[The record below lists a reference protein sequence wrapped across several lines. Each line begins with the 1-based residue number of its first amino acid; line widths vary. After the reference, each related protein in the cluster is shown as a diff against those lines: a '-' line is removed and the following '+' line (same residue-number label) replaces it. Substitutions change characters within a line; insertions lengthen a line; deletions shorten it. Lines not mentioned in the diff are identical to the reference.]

1 MSTLLK
7 LDPNRNTEVAN
18 SLVISQQVDSHA
30 DLNRTTP
37 TDQASDSLGWCRCRE
52 TSRLRGNPLYFD
64 MMRDD
69 YRDELRLMS
78 KVEKC
83 LHGATPIIADYFVQI
98 NTLGEANSICVGGTN
113 T

>member
-1 MSTLLK
+1 
-7 LDPNRNTEVAN
+7 
-18 SLVISQQVDSHA
+18 
-30 DLNRTTP
+30 
-37 TDQASDSLGWCRCRE
+37 
-52 TSRLRGNPLYFD
+52 

-83 LHGATPIIADYFVQI
+83 LHGAAPIIADYSVQI

>member
-37 TDQASDSLGWCRCRE
+37 TDQASDWAGVGRD
-52 TSRLRGNPLYFD
+52 TSRLRGNPLHFD

-83 LHGATPIIADYFVQI
+83 LHGASPIIADYFVQI
-98 NTLGEANSICVGGTN
+98 NTLGEAISICVGGTN